1 MLMLSWEIF
10 TKNKMDKIDELQK
23 KIGIKFKDPQKL
35 VLALTHR
42 SYLNENRQ
50 LKHSNERL
58 EFLGDAIL
66 EYWSSQKLFTKFP
79 DFDEGQLTNLR
90 SLVVCTQNLAEI
102 ANSLNLGSF
111 ILLSR
116 GEETHGG
123 RENISLLADT
133 FESIIGAIHLDQD
146 YQTVD
151 KFLTKFMGKNIDTI
165 SKKDIYKDAKSIFQ
179 EIAQS
184 KRGVTPRYSTISEL
198 GPDHQK
204 IFEVGL
210 YINDELIAKG
220 SGNSKQRAKEDA
232 ATKAANI
239 IV

>member
-1 MLMLSWEIF
+1 
-10 TKNKMDKIDELQK
+10 MDKIEELQT
-23 KIGIKFKDPQKL
+23 KIGIKFKDPKKL

-50 LKHSNERL
+50 IKQSNERY

-66 EYWSSQKLFTKFP
+66 EYWSSQLLFSKFSE
-79 DFDEGQLTNLR
+79 FDEGQLTNLR
-90 SLVVCTQNLAEI
+90 SLAVCTQNLAEVS
-102 ANSLNLGSF
+102 ASFDLGSY

-123 RENISLLADT
+123 RQNISLLADT
-133 FESIIGAIHLDQD
+133 FESIIGAIHLDQG
-146 YQTVD
+146 YKAVD
-151 KFLTKFMGKNIDTI
+151 KFLTKFLGENINTLSQKN
-165 SKKDIYKDAKSIFQ
+165 IYKDPKSLFQ
-179 EIAQS
+179 EVAQS
-184 KRGVTPRYSTISEL
+184 KRGVTPRYQTISEL

-204 IFEVGL
+204 VFEVGVFL
-210 YINDELIAKG
+210 ADELIAKG
-220 SGNSKQRAKEDA
+220 SGNSKQKAEEDA

>member
-1 MLMLSWEIF
+1 
-10 TKNKMDKIDELQK
+10 MDKIDELQN
-23 KIGIKFKDPQKL
+23 KIGVNFKDSKHL
-35 VLALTHR
+35 ILALTHR

-50 LKHSNERL
+50 IKSSNERL

-66 EYWSSQKLFTKFP
+66 EYWSSQKLFSLFP

-90 SLVVCTQNLAEI
+90 SLVVCTQNLADI
-102 ANSLNLGSF
+102 GSKFNLGDY

-123 RENISLLADT
+123 RKNISLLADT
-133 FESIIGAIHLDQD
+133 FESIIGAIHLDQG
-146 YQTVD
+146 YSAVD
-151 KFLTKFMGKNIDTI
+151 QFLEKFLSENII
-165 SKKDIYKDAKSIFQ
+165 ILSKKHIYKDAKSQFQ

-184 KRGVTPRYSTISEL
+184 KRGITPHYQTISET

-204 IFEVGL
+204 IFEIGVYL
-210 YINDELIAKG
+210 NEELIASGK
-220 SGNSKQRAKEDA
+220 GNSKQKAEEDA
-232 ATKAANI
+232 ATKAAKI

>member
-1 MLMLSWEIF
+1 
-10 TKNKMDKIDELQK
+10 MDKIDDLQK
-23 KIGIKFKDPQKL
+23 KIKIKFNDPEKL
-35 VLALTHR
+35 ILALTHR

-50 LKHSNERL
+50 LKSSNERM

-66 EYWSSQKLFTKFP
+66 EYWTSNKLFSLFP
-79 DFDEGQLTNLR
+79 SFDEGQLTNLR
-90 SLVVCTQNLAEI
+90 SLIVCTQNLAEVGAKFNI
-102 ANSLNLGSF
+102 GEY

-133 FESIIGAIHLDQD
+133 FESIIGAIHLDQG
-146 YQTVD
+146 YQAVE
-151 KFLTKFMGKNIDTI
+151 KFLECFLNDNITTLSQKN
-165 SKKDIYKDAKSIFQ
+165 IYKDPKSLFQ

-184 KRGVTPRYSTISEL
+184 KRGITPHYQTISEK

-204 IFEVGL
+204 NFEVGVYL
-210 YINDELIAKG
+210 NKKLIATGK
-220 SGNSKQRAKEDA
+220 GNSKQKAEEDA
-232 ATKAANI
+232 ATKAGEI